1 MTARGSLARFAP
13 ARIWARLDPASRVV
27 VGLGLLALIG
37 PFGEIMDV
45 AVFAEIEADFI
56 AFDFGLE
63 ALVTLLLPIYYLALL
78 LLLMAAARRIAE
90 FSCARP
96 LPVLRIASRHPGPP
110 EHVPI
115 V

>member
-1 MTARGSLARFAP
+1 MTASSLARFAP
-13 ARIWARLDPASRVV
+13 ARLWDRLDPATRAV

-37 PFGEIMDV
+37 PFGEFMDV

-63 ALVTLLLPIYYLALL
+63 AIVTLLLPIYYIALL
-78 LLLMAAARRIAE
+78 LLLMAAMRGIAE
-90 FSCARP
+90 YSCAGRWSA
-96 LPVLRIASRHPGPP
+96 LRIVSRHPGPP
-110 EHVPI
+110 QHIPI